1 MRRREMQMELDIGEE
16 HRRLRELVGRNVG
29 LQREVDRL
37 EQMMGVG
44 TVMMMD
50 GGNENDTML
59 LS

>member
-1 MRRREMQMELDIGEE
+1 MQMELEIGEE

-29 LQREVDRL
+29 LQREVERL
-37 EQMMGVG
+37 EQIGVG
-44 TVMMMD
+44 VGIGMMMMD